1 MTIYL
6 TEADVSGL
14 LDMETAVDALDEAFK
29 ARAAANCLTPRVRA
43 FPSAAVPITS
53 WPHRGR
59 IRG

>member
-6 TEADVSGL
+6 TEADVNGL
-14 LDMETAVDALDEAFK
+14 LDMETAVDALDEHSRHAP
-29 ARAAANCLTPRVRA
+29 AANCLTPRVHA
-43 FPSAAVPITS
+43 CPSAAVPITS

>member
-29 ARAAANCLTPRVRA
+29 ARARGDLFNSPRSRL
-43 FPSAAVPITS
+43 PIGRGS
-53 WPHRGR
+53 YNFHGR
-59 IRG
+59 IVAG